1 VSTIEFINISSNASN
16 FFKVLSKIVNV
27 ALKYQLRMPPYFTL
41 VLRSLACLEGLAAAG
56 DPNFKTFE
64 AAYPFVVQKL
74 ITENSA
80 ATRKILHSVLHSF

>member
-1 VSTIEFINISSNASN
+1 LVSFTWHFAS
-16 FFKVLSKIVNV
+16 FFLLAYIVEEYVIHLFPSFSLLSI
-27 ALKYQLRMPPYFTL
+27 L
-41 VLRSLACLEGLAAAG
+41 VFPGLAAAG